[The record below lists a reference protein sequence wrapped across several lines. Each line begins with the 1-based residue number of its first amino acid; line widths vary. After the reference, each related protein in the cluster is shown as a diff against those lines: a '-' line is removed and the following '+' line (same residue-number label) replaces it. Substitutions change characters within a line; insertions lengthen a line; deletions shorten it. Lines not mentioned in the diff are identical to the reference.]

1 MIDTLLLL
9 APVLVLIIVVLFG
22 FTGCGSFGSA
32 PEPPKQQ
39 DPPTQQP
46 PPAQQ
51 PPPTTQPPPYA
62 GSVTATTGFL
72 ALWPMNETGGNKANA
87 TSSIINVDGEYK
99 AGAAPGAQGAFFH
112 KEPNA
117 NFAPQLNGT
126 TGYVE
131 VPFNQQFNPSTNPI
145 RFSVEVWVKPAGAIP
160 AGVEQILIS
169 SHSTSAGGNHRGYE
183 ILLVGT
189 GAGHATVRGQI
200 FHTTDGI
207 TSVDITPTAGDP
219 LDWRHVVLTYDGP
232 VDTLRLYVTVT
243 GTAFDKTPR
252 EATGN
257 FSPVQAG
264 GGQRPLRF
272 GAGHLQAGGPEKF
285 FAGRLDEV
293 AFYQAVLPDVT
304 VEAHFKLF

>member
-1 MIDTLLLL
+1 MIDALLLL

-32 PEPPKQQ
+32 
-39 DPPTQQP
+39 DP

-51 PPPTTQPPPYA
+51 QQQPPTTPPATPYA
-62 GSVTATTGFL
+62 DSVKGTGGFL
-72 ALWPMNETGGNKANA
+72 ALWPMNETSGTVAKA
-87 TSSIINVDGEYK
+87 TSSIINLDGEYK
-99 AGAAPGAQGAFFH
+99 PGAAPGAEGAFIH

-126 TGYVE
+126 SGYVE
-131 VPFNQQFNPSTNPI
+131 VPFNQQLNPSTNPI
-145 RFSVEVWVKPAGAIP
+145 RFSVELWVKPAGAIP
-160 AGVEQILIS
+160 AGAEQILIS
-169 SHSTSAGGNHRGYE
+169 SHHTSAGGNNRGYE

-189 GAGHATVRGQI
+189 GAGHATVRGRI
-200 FHTTDGI
+200 FHINDGV
-207 TSVDITPTAGDP
+207 TSVDITPIAGDP
-219 LDWRHVVLTYDGP
+219 VAWRHVVLTYDGP
-232 VDTLRLYVTVT
+232 VNTLRLYATVT
-243 GTAFDKTPR
+243 ATTFDKTPR
-252 EATGN
+252 QATGN

-264 GGQRPLRF
+264 GGGERPLRF

-285 FAGRLDEV
+285 FAGRVDEV